1 VILLADQTG
10 LKKETAAALAY
21 LVGPITG
28 VVLLLME
35 KDSFVRFHAIQSILT
50 FTGLVALQF
59 ILGVTVILS
68 ALIPLTTLVGFVL
81 WLVLMYKAL
90 QGERFEV
97 PVIGKYANKLL

>member
-1 VILLADQTG
+1 MADQTG